1 MESEILN
8 KIKLFVYDLGWGFTL
23 PYPFLFKKKKITSNT
38 ELVRDLKIN
47 GDDSDEFLM
56 AYSKEFNVDVSKFK
70 IDDYFGDEGDVVL
83 SSIIK
88 TLNGSERKHKK
99 ILTIGN
105 LEDAVLAGRLDEEI
119 IKLRQI

>member
-1 MESEILN
+1 
-8 KIKLFVYDLGWGFTL
+8 
-23 PYPFLFKKKKITSNT
+23 
-38 ELVRDLKIN
+38 
-47 GDDSDEFLM
+47 LM